1 MKFTKKFLLDYQK
14 VLSKIDTGKIESIV
28 NLLKKVKK
36 SKGRVFF
43 LGVGGSAG
51 NASHAV
57 NDFRKLCLIE
67 AYTPTDN
74 VSEFSARVND
84 EGMESTF
91 IEYLKVCNLNKN
103 DCLFILSVGGGDKK
117 KKVSVN
123 IVKALEY
130 SKKINC
136 KTVCIVGR
144 NNGFAAKNCDQAF
157 IMPNINKNLITPF
170 AETTQV
176 LVWHL
181 LVSHPRLK
189 KRETVW

>member
-1 MKFTKKFLLDYQK
+1 
-14 VLSKIDTGKIESIV
+14 
-28 NLLKKVKK
+28 
-36 SKGRVFF
+36 
-43 LGVGGSAG
+43 
-51 NASHAV
+51 
-57 NDFRKLCLIE
+57 
-67 AYTPTDN
+67 
-74 VSEFSARVND
+74 
-84 EGMESTF
+84 METTF
-91 IEYLKVCNLNKN
+91 IEYLKVSNLNKN

-123 IVKALEY
+123 IIKALEY

-157 IMPNINKNLITPF
+157 IMPNINKKLITPF

>member
-14 VLSKIDTGKIESIV
+14 VLSKIDTRKIESIV
-28 NLLKKVKK
+28 SLLKKVKK

-57 NDFRKLCLIE
+57 NDFRKLCLID

-103 DCLFILSVGGGDKK
+103 DCLFILSVEVEIRKK
-117 KKVSVN
+117 S
-123 IVKALEY
+123 
-130 SKKINC
+130 
-136 KTVCIVGR
+136 
-144 NNGFAAKNCDQAF
+144 
-157 IMPNINKNLITPF
+157 
-170 AETTQV
+170 
-176 LVWHL
+176 
-181 LVSHPRLK
+181 
-189 KRETVW
+189 

>member
-1 MKFTKKFLLDYQK
+1 MKFTEKFLIDYQR

-43 LGVGGSAG
+43 LGVGSAG

-57 NDFRKLCLIE
+57 NDFRKLCLID
-67 AYTPTDN
+67 ADSPTDN

-91 IEYLKVCNLNKN
+91 IEYLKVSNLNKN

-117 KKVSVN
+117 KS
-123 IVKALEY
+123 
-130 SKKINC
+130 
-136 KTVCIVGR
+136 
-144 NNGFAAKNCDQAF
+144 
-157 IMPNINKNLITPF
+157 
-170 AETTQV
+170 
-176 LVWHL
+176 
-181 LVSHPRLK
+181 
-189 KRETVW
+189 